1 MFGRGKDGAVVR
13 NRAVRPAGDLPS
25 FPQVDAYITILAVFR
40 RGPVRPG
47 RDQFRPCYTAVAV
60 ASKKAES
67 VAAWLAL
74 EAVKSLV
81 AAADRLT
88 LALDDTPAK
97 R

>member
-13 NRAVRPAGDLPS
+13 NCAVRPANDLPG
-25 FPQVDAYITILAVFR
+25 FQNIYTYISIYAVFR

-47 RDQFRPCYTAVAV
+47 RDQFRPRYTAVAV

-81 AAADRLT
+81 ATANRLT
-88 LALDDTPAK
+88 LALDDTPTK